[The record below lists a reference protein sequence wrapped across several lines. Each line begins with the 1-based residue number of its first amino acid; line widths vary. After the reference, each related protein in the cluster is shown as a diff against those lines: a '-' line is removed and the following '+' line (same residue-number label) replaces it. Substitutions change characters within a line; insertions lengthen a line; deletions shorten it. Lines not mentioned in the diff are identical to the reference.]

1 MTWIRKSWF
10 WLAGLLAVAAIAG
23 MACGDDDSGA
33 TKTPAGSATAAATT
47 KPAELKTDVGVS
59 ATEITLGITI
69 VQSGNLAAAYQP
81 VLPSMQAYFAK
92 VNAEDKGVC
101 GRKIVLKAE
110 DDQYGPALGLEK
122 AKKLIEQD
130 KVLALVGDLGTAAVT
145 GQVAYVNEQK
155 VPMLYVSTGAS
166 KWGDYK
172 TYPYTIGYI
181 PDYTSEGKI
190 LGQYVKDNFAGKKVA
205 VLYQNDD
212 FGKNGRDG
220 FKATFGDFA
229 AEQSYE
235 APATDINS
243 QLANLKSA
251 NPDVLYLYTTP
262 GFAAKAFAYMKAND
276 WKPQVVMGYVNAATT
291 VASLVGG
298 GTDAAKIQAGF
309 QAIAGTI
316 STNYILD
323 PIADATNPA
332 MVEHKRIMEKYSG
345 PPLGSLSVYAQSL
358 SELVVKTLQVACTNN
373 DMTRQG
379 LLKAAE
385 SIKGFRASLLLA
397 GIQVDLSPTDH
408 FALQAL
414 MPVEITQTGV
424 LKSLADKP
432 IAAQ

>member
-1 MTWIRKSWF
+1 MTWITKGWL
-10 WLAGLLAVAAIAG
+10 WLAGLLAVAVIVG
-23 MACGDDDSGA
+23 MACGGDDSTA
-33 TKTPAGSATAAATT
+33 TKTPGGTATT
-47 KPAELKTDVGVS
+47 AQLKTDVGVS
-59 ATEITLGITI
+59 ATEITLGTTI
-69 VQSGNLAAAYQP
+69 VQSGSLAAVYQP
-81 VLPSMQAYFAK
+81 VVPTLQAYFAK
-92 VNAEDKGVC
+92 VNAEDSGVC

-110 DDQYGPALGLEK
+110 DDQYSPALGLEK

-130 KVLALVGDLGTAAVT
+130 KVLALVGDLGTPPVT

-155 VPMLYVSTGAS
+155 VPMLFVSTGAT

-190 LGQYVKDNFAGKKVA
+190 LGQYFKDHFAGKKVA

-220 FKATFGDFA
+220 FKGSFGADFV

-235 APATDINS
+235 ATATDISS

-251 NPDVLYLYTTP
+251 TPDVLYLYSTP
-262 GFAAKAFAYMKAND
+262 AFTAKAFGYMKANA
-276 WKPQVVMGYVNAATT
+276 WTPQVVESYVNSATT
-291 VASLVGG
+291 LASLVGG
-298 GTDAAKIQAGF
+298 GSDAAKVQAGF
-309 QAIAGTI
+309 AAIAGTI

-358 SELVVKTLQVACTNN
+358 AELMVKTLQVACTNG

-379 LLKAAE
+379 VLKAAE
-385 SIKGFRASLLLA
+385 SIKAFRTSLLLP
-397 GIQVDLSPTDH
+397 GIQVDLSATDH

-414 MPVEITQTGV
+414 MPVSIQSTGV
-424 LKSLADKP
+424 LKALADKP

>member
-10 WLAGLLAVAAIAG
+10 WLAGLLAVAAIVG
-23 MACGDDDSGA
+23 MACGDDDNGA
-33 TKTPAGSATAAATT
+33 TKTPG
-47 KPAELKTDVGVS
+47 ELKTDVGVS
-59 ATEITLGITI
+59 ATEITLGTTI
-69 VQSGNLAAAYQP
+69 VQSGSLAAVYQP
-81 VLPSMQAYFAK
+81 VVPTMQAYFAK

-101 GRKIVLKAE
+101 GRNIVLKAE
-110 DDQYGPALGLEK
+110 DDQYSPALGLEK

-130 KVLALVGDLGTAAVT
+130 KVLALVGDLGTPPVT

-166 KWGDYK
+166 KWGDYA

-190 LGQYVKDNFAGKKVA
+190 LGQYFKDHFAGKKVA

-220 FKATFGDFA
+220 FKQTFGAFA

-235 APATDINS
+235 ATATDINS

-251 NPDVLYLYTTP
+251 NPDVLYLYSTP
-262 GFAAKAFAYMKAND
+262 AFTAKAFAYMKANA
-276 WKPQVVMGYVNAATT
+276 WKPQVVESYVNSATT
-291 VASLVGG
+291 LASLVGG

-309 QAIAGTI
+309 AAIAGTI

-358 SELVVKTLQVACTNN
+358 AELMVKTLQVACTSN

-385 SIKGFRASLLLA
+385 SIKGYRSSLLLA
-397 GIQVDLSPTDH
+397 GIQVDLSATDH

-414 MPVEITQTGV
+414 MPVEVQSSGV
-424 LKSLADKP
+424 LKALADKP
-432 IAAQ
+432 IAAAP